1 MLNVVHGFGPD
12 GAGEALTRHAD
23 VDRVTFT
30 GETATGRAILANVA
44 PLLTPVS
51 FELGGKSANVVFA
64 DADLD
69 RAVAGSIA
77 GVFHNAGQ
85 VCLAGS
91 RILVQRSLAEAF
103 TARLLEATG
112 ALRVGDPKL
121 ESTDVGPLVEAPHH
135 DKVRRY
141 VELGR
146 DEGAAWPAAGHHPT
160 TPRSPRART
169 CSRPC

>member
-1 MLNVVHGFGPD
+1 M
-12 GAGEALTRHAD
+12 
-23 VDRVTFT
+23 TFT
-30 GETATGRAILANVA
+30 GETATGRAILASGA
-44 PLLTPVS
+44 PRLTPVS

-77 GVFHNAGQ
+77 GVFHNDGQ

-91 RILVQRSLAEAF
+91 RILVERSLADAF
-103 TARLLEATG
+103 TRAPGARRRA
-112 ALRVGDPKL
+112 RSRIGDPKL

-146 DEGAAWPAAGHHPT
+146 EEGAVVACGGTRPEDGALADGTYLRPDGADRRAT
-160 TPRSPRART
+160 TACASRARRSSGP
-169 CSRPC
+169 SRS